1 VKSTSLV
8 RAVVAIF
15 LIHVGTTLALG
26 YLVLPQFESID
37 RPSVVPAP
45 APVLAGIVRA
55 FYFPLITWATDALAS
70 GPARPDI
77 WFVVLNSLVVAS
89 FLAGLL
95 FLAWPRKRAVA

>member
-1 VKSTSLV
+1 VKSTWFV

-37 RPSVVPAP
+37 RPSAASASAP
-45 APVLAGIVRA
+45 ALAGIVRA
-55 FYFPLITWATDALAS
+55 FYFPLISRATDALTT
-70 GPARPDI
+70 GLARPGI

-89 FLAGLL
+89 FVAGLL
-95 FLAWPRKRAVA
+95 FLVWPRKRAVV